1 MDAEKLGKKVNGCLL
16 AGAGLFLIVLALA
29 ALSVFGFDIL
39 FGEMGAKTA
48 EITVD
53 YSIPAVRN
61 VVEPGARILW
71 DEGSRAV
78 KGLLPTDAVSIGPLT
93 IDPVWKNIGDGSG
106 GNSNSSGA
114 SGSGASGGDS
124 SAPIA
129 TATPMPCKV
138 NTPESR
144 AALAAWI
151 AGDWEVAVANIN
163 ITGEDDCLARG
174 LYEEYMADFEI
185 ALAQLQ
191 NAQSESQIKAAAE
204 TIKRL
209 NPAYPGSYSAI
220 RFVEANVWLSTKP
233 LDLSKKHLLAG
244 AMININSADLS
255 WWCGRHTALCQTQGD
270 QFDATVSFGEG
281 WAATYLFSRSELEQL
296 QSALQLSANALTT
309 VGNTVSVPPGSLLP
323 DSLPAVPA
331 PAPDAYAPAPEVLS
345 PTAEIL
351 CPAGMTIQA
360 TWPRWEMMN
369 GMPTE
374 TSIFPSG
381 LVLTGEQLGDGG
393 QQTLCKA
400 SDGSW
405 AWPGSWR
412 GWAR

>member
-1 MDAEKLGKKVNGCLL
+1 MDVKTLGGKVNGC
-16 AGAGLFLIVLALA
+16 ILA
-29 ALSVFGFDIL
+29 AFGIFVVIGFLAFLGSTGLDMLI
-39 FGEMGAKTA
+39 GEAGSITA
-48 EITVD
+48 ETAVEE
-53 YSIPAVRN
+53 SVPAVMNMIR
-61 VVEPGARILW
+61 PGASVLW
-71 DEGSRAV
+71 DESKRAV
-78 KGLLPTDAVSIGPLT
+78 SGFLPTDAVSIGPLT
-93 IDPVWKNIGDGSG
+93 INPVWKNIGDGSG
-106 GNSNSSGA
+106 GDSNSGA
-114 SGSGASGGDS
+114 SGSSASGGDS
-124 SAPIA
+124 SAAVA
-129 TATPMPCKV
+129 TATPIPCKV

-255 WWCGRHTALCQTQGD
+255 WWCGQHTALCQTQGD

-309 VGNTVSVPPGSLLP
+309 VGNTVSVPGSVMP
-323 DSLPAVPA
+323 DSFPAVPA
-331 PAPDAYAPAPEVLS
+331 PTLDQYAAPTPSVV
-345 PTAEIL
+345 PTDQVL
-351 CPAGMTIQA
+351 CPAGMTVQA